1 MLFLIKKSFLLAGV
15 LFFSY
20 AELMA
25 ATKIW
30 TGLAGDGS
38 WSSPTNWSGNIIP
51 ASTDDVIL
59 DNSSAIGSY
68 IVTLPNTP
76 VTVRTI
82 TITPSGANIIQLV
95 LPSSNTQSPALTAT
109 GPGYGLTINYGG
121 IFKNS
126 SGASNLTTVDIADS
140 IRINDGGRF
149 IHNTQRSHTS
159 NVTVLSRMP
168 GTEKGI
174 FEFDVPGTQGYTVS
188 ISNRTYGT
196 LVLHANSSP
205 GGVKTYTGSG
215 SNPLTIN
222 GDLQIGVG
230 VTFKVDLATT
240 KGNINLNGNFIQTG
254 GTLNLASGPDS
265 SILKI
270 KGDMTQSS
278 GAVVTESS
286 TGLPAI
292 ELIGSS
298 QQSISLQGL
307 ISDSIIFRMNN
318 TGGAILQAP
327 LSLPYK
333 LDLVKGNITTSSV
346 NLLTLQT
353 KAVISTDSTNANTSF
368 IIGPLRKEGLSS
380 ADHFLFPVG
389 KTNEFRWLELKN
401 ATGNFNVEFISGNA
415 RDLGNSYS
423 SGIDH
428 ISSHGYWMIDAD
440 ASPAASANVEL
451 SFSNAGSSGVT
462 DMATLR
468 TSQFSSG
475 VWLNRNNIS
484 TTGTPGASGS
494 VVSEM
499 ITTFNSSSK
508 DFVLASSVANENP
521 LPVILISF
529 NGINENDVVK
539 LNWEVASSEDI
550 DYFEIWSSDNSSDF
564 KMLDIIHTVSNETK
578 FEFDDKQMSNSI
590 KYYKLRVIQKNGD
603 SFFSKIISVEN
614 SQSPFKILSIAPSAV
629 YDHATAFVYVNERT
643 QLQLVVFGID
653 GKAIIKKYFYA
664 ERGRNSISCN
674 FSGLAQGMYLL
685 SCFDSKGNVGTIKF
699 VKL

>member
-1 MLFLIKKSFLLAGV
+1 MTAVGLRRQ
-15 LFFSY
+15 
-20 AELMA
+20 
-25 ATKIW
+25 
-30 TGLAGDGS
+30 TG
-38 WSSPTNWSGNIIP
+38 

>member
-1 MLFLIKKSFLLAGV
+1 VTAVGLRRQ
-15 LFFSY
+15 
-20 AELMA
+20 
-25 ATKIW
+25 
-30 TGLAGDGS
+30 TG
-38 WSSPTNWSGNIIP
+38 